1 VVPAVSMQATN
12 LERQIRS
19 QPEELE
25 RMLTSGRVR
34 EQVHEAAEGLQRA
47 HRIWIVGTGTSH
59 HAAILCAGML
69 QDAGRAATATSSMR
83 FVDWAPIVGP
93 NDVIVVITHTGETA
107 YALAAR
113 ALATTAGVHTLT
125 IAKREAGF
133 PHSVETVEKETA
145 ETYTVSY
152 TTALLALG
160 MIAKE
165 MGADSITDDALARV
179 PDAVRAAIDAPATD
193 AIPAPERALVI
204 TGTGPAAVT
213 AAEGAL
219 KLREGARVLA
229 EGYDAE
235 FLLHGSAVPLDAR
248 DRIVGLTTP
257 DDDGFVAALSR
268 AAAAEG
274 IPTDTVAEPS
284 ALSPM
289 LAQIPLTVRMQ
300 MLALRLAIE
309 RGQDPDTVIVGNWAD
324 DALWRIGRPD

>member
-1 VVPAVSMQATN
+1 VSTEPTN

-25 RMLTSGRVR
+25 RMLSSGRVR
-34 EQVHEAAEGLQRA
+34 QQVHEAAEGLQRA
-47 HRIWIVGTGTSH
+47 HRIWLVGTGTSH
-59 HAAILCAGML
+59 HAAILGAGMF

-83 FVDWAPIVGP
+83 FVAWAPIVGP
-93 NDVIVVITHTGETA
+93 DDVIVVITHTGETA

-125 IAKREAGF
+125 IVRRDAGF
-133 PHSVETVEKETA
+133 PHSVETTAKETA

-152 TTALLALG
+152 TTALLALA

-165 MGADSITDDALARV
+165 IGADSITDDALGRV
-179 PDAVRAAIDAPATD
+179 PSAVASAIDAPGTD
-193 AIPAPERALVI
+193 VIPIPERALVI
-204 TGTGPAAVT
+204 TGAGPAAVT

-248 DRIVGLTTP
+248 DRIVGLLTP
-257 DDDGFVAALSR
+257 DDDGFVAALL
-268 AAAAEG
+268 AAAVAEG
-274 IPTDTVAEPS
+274 IPTATIAEP
-284 ALSPM
+284 AELPPV
-289 LAQIPLTVRMQ
+289 LAQLPLTARLQ
-300 MLALRLAIE
+300 MLALRSALE
-309 RGQDPDTVIVGNWAD
+309 RGQDPDTVIVGHWAD
-324 DALWRIGRPD
+324 EALWRIGRPDA

>member
-1 VVPAVSMQATN
+1 MSAQTTN

-25 RMLTSGRVR
+25 RMLASGRVR

-47 HRIWIVGTGTSH
+47 HRIWLVGTGTSH
-59 HAAILCAGML
+59 HAAIIGAGMF

-125 IAKREAGF
+125 IAKRDAGF
-133 PHSVETVEKETA
+133 PHAIETTDKETA

-152 TTALLALG
+152 TTALLALA
-160 MIAKE
+160 MVAKE
-165 MGADSITDDALARV
+165 IGADSITDDALGGV
-179 PDAVRAAIDAPATD
+179 PAAAAAAIGAPGTD
-193 AIPAPERALVI
+193 GIRAPERALVL
-204 TGTGPAAVT
+204 TGAGPAAVT

-219 KLREGARVLA
+219 KLREGARLLA

-235 FLLHGSAVPLDAR
+235 FLLHGSAVPLDGR

-257 DDDGFVAALSR
+257 DDDGFVSALL
-268 AAAAEG
+268 AAAAGEG
-274 IPTDTVAEPS
+274 IPVDTVSELA
-284 ALSPM
+284 ALPPV
-289 LAQIPLTVRMQ
+289 LAQIPLTVRLQ
-300 MLALRLAIE
+300 LLALRFAVE
-309 RGQDPDTVIVGNWAD
+309 RGQDPDTVIVGRWAD
-324 DALWRIGRPD
+324 EGLWRIGRPDR